1 MFAKISRKNL
11 AQKIINMVFLKRVP
25 VRDSRVEFDTV
36 HLSTR
41 EGARRVGMNM
51 QAPSLAMFEDD
62 TGNAAPCRELCASLQ
77 ASAEHYR
84 NPDMYMIVSKSFFAD
99 MRRALDSERERS
111 NKMKAAYDAGLA
123 PCRKLC
129 QGLKAS
135 AEHYANTD
143 KYVIAAKSS
152 IKDMQSALSAVR
164 EQLKQMTAARNG
176 LQAEL
181 KTQTTRHSASM
192 AAVTAQHQKDL
203 ALVQKQNDT
212 LQKEHEHTSS
222 VLQVTRKALNTQLDD
237 MQALEKKHR
246 ELEAQNSSLRT
257 EFEAQK
263 LELQKLQR
271 LLAQQGGV
279 DQDTAPDI
287 QSNTARDPSP
297 DVQSNIA
304 QDAAPDIQSNIA
316 RDPSPDVQS
325 NIAQDA
331 APDIQSNIAQ
341 DALSDKQ
348 VVAAKPDSLQ
358 VLAQTACQEASRL
371 SPRRMDNTGICPH
384 GKRKDSCVFCN
395 LNLSCAHKA
404 RRRDCQFCSTSS
416 HCEHKG
422 RFGQPVFKKRCR
434 VCSPHNFC
442 QLGCLDSKTSLVY

>member
-1 MFAKISRKNL
+1 MFAKFSRK
-11 AQKIINMVFLKRVP
+11 KIINLLFLKRIP
-25 VRDSRVEFDTV
+25 VRDSRIEFDTV
-36 HLSTR
+36 QLSTR

-164 EQLKQMTAARNG
+164 EQLKQMTTVRNG

-192 AAVTAQHQKDL
+192 AALTAQHQKDL
-203 ALVQKQNDT
+203 ALVQKQNDE
-212 LQKEHEHTSS
+212 LKKEHEHTSS

-237 MQALEKKHR
+237 VQVLEKKHR
-246 ELEAQNSSLRT
+246 ELEAQNSSLRA

-263 LELQKLQR
+263 LELLKLQH
-271 LLAQQGGV
+271 LLAKEGGV
-279 DQDTAPDI
+279 DQDA
-287 QSNTARDPSP
+287 SS
-297 DVQSNIA
+297 
-304 QDAAPDIQSNIA
+304 
-316 RDPSPDVQS
+316 
-325 NIAQDA
+325 
-331 APDIQSNIAQ
+331 DIQSNIAQ
-341 DALSDKQ
+341 DAAVEQQGDVNQDATSDKQ
-348 VVAAKPDSLQ
+348 AVVAKPDSLQ
-358 VLAQTACQEASRL
+358 VLAQAACQEASL
-371 SPRRMDNTGICPH
+371 FSPRRMDNTGICPH

-404 RRRDCQFCSTSS
+404 RRRDCQFCNTSS

-422 RFGQPVFKKRCR
+422 RFGQPMFKKRCR

-442 QLGCLDSKTSLVY
+442 QLGCLDSNNQPRLLRDCEHGTGLLGKRKLFLEL

>member
-1 MFAKISRKNL
+1 
-11 AQKIINMVFLKRVP
+11 
-25 VRDSRVEFDTV
+25 
-36 HLSTR
+36 
-41 EGARRVGMNM
+41 
-51 QAPSLAMFEDD
+51 MFEDD

-297 DVQSNIA
+297 D
-304 QDAAPDIQSNIA
+304 IQSNIA

-341 DALSDKQ
+341 DAPSDKQ

-422 RFGQPVFKKRCR
+422 RFGQPVFKKECRCAALTISASL
-434 VCSPHNFC
+434 VVWI
-442 QLGCLDSKTSLVY
+442 LKTSLVY